1 MRLDSHRLRRGF
13 LVFTAMLAGA
23 PLAAQDKGWEFG
35 PGAKLSRPSSG
46 IELGLTGYIQE
57 DFRDFSHD
65 YENSRG
71 ELPELG

>member
-13 LVFTAMLAGA
+13 LVFTAMLAAA

-46 IELGLTGYIQE
+46 IELGLT
-57 DFRDFSHD
+57 
-65 YENSRG
+65 
-71 ELPELG
+71 